1 MKLIYRLV
9 HAQAR
14 RLAHEAIDSAP
25 DGYVVEVKEPTRT
38 LDQNADQWPYLEA
51 FSKQL
56 QWPINGVMSW
66 LTADEWKDILTAA
79 FNEEMVRVSPGLN
92 GGMVML
98 GVRTSQMG
106 KKRFSEWLEFLHA
119 TAAMRSVEP
128 VYVSLPRKYREAA

>member
-1 MKLIYRLV
+1 MNLTFRLV
-9 HAQAR
+9 HETARTRAMQAV
-14 RLAHEAIDSAP
+14 DTAP
-25 DGYVVEVKEPTRT
+25 DGYIVEVKEATRT

-56 QWPINGVMSW
+56 QWPINGEMSW
-66 LTADEWKDILTAA
+66 LTAGEWKDILTAA
-79 FNEEMVRVSPGLN
+79 FNEESIRLSPGLN

-119 TAAMRSVEP
+119 TAALRGVEP
-128 VYVSLPRKYREAA
+128 KYVNPPRMMEAS